1 MMAPAMIP
9 SLKPW
14 AFPMPIRATPMVAM
28 VVQELP
34 VITDTNAQMT
44 QAVRRNTFGLMI
56 FTP

>member
-1 MMAPAMIP
+1 MIP